1 MVVST
6 DRSLRVLVTSTPGAG
21 HLGPLAPLAAAL
33 QAAGHQVLWATAE
46 EACDRVRA
54 MGFDAVACGMGVG
67 GRREALAPQMPEIM
81 ALDPRQ
87 RRPRYFVGLFAEIAA
102 PRMHADLTAV
112 FDSFQPDVVIH
123 ETAELA
129 AAPLATGRSIPHV
142 TVAFSGAHQ
151 QSVLKR
157 ALDAMDQIWV
167 ANGIAEPS
175 VSDLFGALYLHPFPG
190 SFGPPP
196 AGVTSLLIR
205 PGSAGGSDDAPD
217 WLSVLGPERPLVYL
231 TAGTEVTSQAAP
243 WCASFEALAGLDVN
257 AVATIGPLVD
267 PASLGTVP
275 DNVRVERF
283 VPQHVLLSRAAV
295 VASHGGAGTVLGA
308 AAHGVPQ
315 VLCPMAAD
323 QWDNADAV
331 SRSGS
336 GVVCELEHRDAS
348 SLAAAF
354 QRALLETEMRSAAGL
369 VAAEIAAMPT
379 AAEHVAP
386 IEALVS

>member
-6 DRSLRVLVTSTPGAG
+6 DHSLRVLVTSTPGAG

-33 QAAGHQVLWATAE
+33 QAAGHQVLWATAD

-54 MGFDAVACGMGVG
+54 MGFDVTACGMGVG
-67 GRREALAPQMPEIM
+67 GRVAAFAPQMPEIM

-87 RRPRYFVGLFAEIAA
+87 RRQRLFVGFFAEIAA
-102 PRMHADLTAV
+102 PRMYADLTEV

-123 ETAELA
+123 EMAELA
-129 AAPLATGRSIPHV
+129 AAPLATGRGIPHV
-142 TVAFSGAHQ
+142 TVAFSGVLH
-151 QSVLKR
+151 QSVLGG

-167 ANGIAEPS
+167 ANGLADAGI
-175 VSDLFGALYLHPFPG
+175 SDLVGALYLHPFPS

-196 AGVTSLLIR
+196 PEVTSLLVR

-217 WLSVLGPERPLVYL
+217 WLVALGAERPLVYL

-243 WCASFEALAGLDVN
+243 WVAAFEALAGLDVD

-267 PASLGTVP
+267 LAGLGTVP
-275 DNVRVERF
+275 GNVRVERF
-283 VPQHVLLSRAAV
+283 VPQHHLLSRAAV
-295 VASHGGAGTVLGA
+295 VASHGGAGSVLGA
-308 AAHGVPQ
+308 AAHGIPQ
-315 VLCPMAAD
+315 VLYPIAAD

-331 SRSGS
+331 SRSGA
-336 GVVCELEHRDAS
+336 GVVCELEHRDATS
-348 SLAAAF
+348 VAAALHC
-354 QRALLETEMRSAAGL
+354 ALFGPEMRSAAGL
-369 VAAEIAAMPT
+369 VQAEIAAMPT
-379 AAEHVAP
+379 AADHVAT